1 MIIHHT
7 GDCEWTC
14 RCPGSYA
21 YEVHREKTPASCHM
35 LCRGG
40 FVSPDEIDESY
51 NLIEPSNILKKKEF
65 VRSSLRDIL
74 LRGINEGEDLD
85 WNFLVPRIENARI
98 FPAAIPLVNYFF
110 PYCSNKMCT
119 LFADFYSHIYNELN
133 KSMCTSVCTLKWSLQ
148 QQYPDR
154 RRLHFA
160 SKYISQC
167 FKCNYNLSRYIEK

>member
-1 MIIHHT
+1 MRILYTVTLVLYTLSIICTTEARRTRSNCRGIRCLPARCIDAVMDQRGCCLTCPHGENCILFGELLPANQMIIHHT

-85 WNFLVPRIENARI
+85 
-98 FPAAIPLVNYFF
+98 
-110 PYCSNKMCT
+110 
-119 LFADFYSHIYNELN
+119 
-133 KSMCTSVCTLKWSLQ
+133 
-148 QQYPDR
+148 
-154 RRLHFA
+154 
-160 SKYISQC
+160 
-167 FKCNYNLSRYIEK
+167 